1 MDASKNTIAYNFV
14 DFIQKFNVVPL
25 IFSLIIS
32 LNLHELV
39 NSFSVNI
46 ISPILNKLIK
56 NDNLNLSE
64 RKVTIF
70 GMTFGY
76 GLFLIALIQF
86 FVTVFI
92 LYIVYLLY
100 INITENSQPFIH
112 VK

>member
-1 MDASKNTIAYNFV
+1 MDTSKNTIAYNFV
-14 DFIQKFNVVPL
+14 EFIQKFNVIPL

-39 NSFSVNI
+39 NSFSINI
-46 ISPILNKLIK
+46 ISPIINKLIN

-64 RKVTIF
+64 RKLTIF

-86 FVTVFI
+86 FITIFI

-100 INITENSQPFIH
+100 IYITDNNIQIINI
-112 VK
+112 K